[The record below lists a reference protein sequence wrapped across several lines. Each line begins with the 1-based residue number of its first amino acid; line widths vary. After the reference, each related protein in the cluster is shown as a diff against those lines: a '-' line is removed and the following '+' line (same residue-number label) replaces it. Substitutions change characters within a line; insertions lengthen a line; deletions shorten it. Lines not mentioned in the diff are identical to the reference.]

1 MFTLPPSFLYFLS
14 TYYLLGEISY
24 VKMSE
29 TCLSPKGVYDLV
41 KEAEYSNNY

>member
-1 MFTLPPSFLYFLS
+1 MFTLPTSFLYFLS
-14 TYYLLGEISY
+14 TNYLLGAISY
-24 VKMSE
+24 AKMSE